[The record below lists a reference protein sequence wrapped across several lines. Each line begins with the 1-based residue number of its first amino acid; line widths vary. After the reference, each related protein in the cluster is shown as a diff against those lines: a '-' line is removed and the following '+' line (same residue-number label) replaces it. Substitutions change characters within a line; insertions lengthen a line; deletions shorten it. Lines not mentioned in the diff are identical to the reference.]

1 MITIS
6 SIHKVMYEM
15 ARTGSEAKEIHM
27 TRKYFDVLMGD
38 VSKFIPD
45 LTFNENLLLDVDGNP
60 LPIGKLCGLD
70 LFIDNKLPLDSI
82 WITGKTM
89 RVREDT
95 GDE

>member
-15 ARTGSEAKEIHM
+15 ARTGCEAKEIHM
-27 TRKYFDVLMGD
+27 TRKDFDVLMGD
-38 VSKFIPD
+38 VSRVMPD
-45 LTFNENLLLDVDGNP
+45 LVFNENLMLDVDGNP

-89 RVREDT
+89 RVKEDT

>member
-15 ARTGSEAKEIHM
+15 ARTGCEAKEIHM
-27 TRKYFDVLMGD
+27 TRKDFDELMGG
-38 VSKFIPD
+38 VSKVLADFVLYD
-45 LTFNENLLLDVDGNP
+45 NLMLDTDGNP
-60 LPIGKLCGLD
+60 IPVGKLCGLD

-89 RVREDT
+89 RVKEDT
-95 GDE
+95 GNE